1 MRKLLLATVAMLAL
15 AVPASATI
23 IDNLGANPNS
33 STGDFASG
41 ALGVNGTGLGPF
53 DDQILFSLT
62 GGPQHIT
69 IASATNV
76 FPGGNQT
83 TDFITGFTASV
94 FEIVGAVGGGDDIL
108 VLGPAFANQGC
119 GPITNCQVL
128 AGSATLNNGFYYLD
142 LSGTGGGSS
151 GYGGNISTFAV
162 PGPIVGAGI
171 PGALA
176 MFGMGGW
183 AWRRRRVA

>member
-1 MRKLLLATVAMLAL
+1 MRKLLLATAAMLAL
-15 AVPASATI
+15 AVPASAAI
-23 IDNLGANPNS
+23 IGNLGPNPTS
-33 STGDFASG
+33 STGDFSSG
-41 ALGVNGTGLGPF
+41 VLGVNGTGLGPF
-53 DDQILFSLT
+53 DDQVLFSLT

-83 TDFITGFTASV
+83 ADFITNFSASV
-94 FEIVGAVGGGDDIL
+94 FEIVGVIGGGDDIL

-119 GPITNCQVL
+119 GIITNCQVL
-128 AGSATLNNGFYYLD
+128 AGAATLNNGNYYLD

-162 PGPIVGAGI
+162 PSPIVGAGL
-171 PGALA
+171 PGLIAFA
-176 MFGMGGW
+176 MGAWG
-183 AWRRRRVA
+183 WRRRKVVG